1 MSETHQLRFGLISEQ
16 MRDVGRWLASA
27 QRAEELGFSTFL
39 LRDHFIAD
47 AFGPQFA
54 PVPALMTIAN
64 RTTSLRIGSLVF
76 DNDYRH
82 PVLLAQEVATL
93 DLLSGGRFEL
103 GIGAGWLRDE
113 YEQAGMAFDA
123 PGTRVSRL
131 EEALRVIKGLLTSE
145 PFTFTGEH
153 YQIAGLQSFPQ
164 PTQRPHPPILIG
176 AGSKRMLE
184 IAGREADIVNIL
196 PKALPAGSISEDP
209 TERLAATIE
218 RKIAVIREAAGARF
232 ADIELSLF
240 ATIRLTDDPQGEA
253 ERLIAERGWQD
264 ASVDDVLE
272 MPAVFLGPVERVVEL
287 MQERRERYG
296 VSYYIIDDEEME
308 TVAPVVQRA
317 AGRW

>member
-1 MSETHQLRFGLISEQ
+1 MSETHRLRFGLISEQ
-16 MRDVGRWLASA
+16 MRYVTHWLASA
-27 QRAEELGFSTFL
+27 QRAEDLGFSTFL

-64 RTTSLRIGSLVF
+64 RTTALRIGSLVF

-113 YEQAGMAFDA
+113 YEQAGMAFDS

-131 EEALRVIKGLLTSE
+131 EESLHVIKGLLTSE

-153 YQIAGLQSFPQ
+153 YQIAGLQSFPR
-164 PTQRPHPPILIG
+164 PAQRPRPPILIG

-184 IAGREADIVNIL
+184 MAGREADIVNIL

-209 TERLAATIE
+209 IERLAATITK
-218 RKIAVIREAAGARF
+218 KIDMIREAAGARF
-232 ADIELSLF
+232 AGIELSLF
-240 ATIRLTDDPQGEA
+240 ATIRLTDDPERAA
-253 ERLIAERGWQD
+253 ERLIEERDWQG
-264 ASVDDVLE
+264 ASVDDVLA

-308 TVAPVVQRA
+308 AVAPVVQHA
-317 AGRW
+317 AGR

>member
-1 MSETHQLRFGLISEQ
+1 MGDRRLRFGLISEQ
-16 MRDVGRWLASA
+16 MRDMTHWLASA
-27 QRAEELGFSTFL
+27 QRAEDLGFSTFL

-82 PVLLAQEVATL
+82 PVLLAQEAATL

-113 YEQAGMAFDA
+113 YERAGMTFDA
-123 PGTRVSRL
+123 PGARVSRL
-131 EEALRVIKGLLTSE
+131 EEGVRVVKGLFSGE
-145 PFTFTGEH
+145 PFTFTGEY
-153 YQIAGLQSFPQ
+153 YQITGLQSFPQ
-164 PTQRPHPPILIG
+164 PAQRPHPPILIG

-184 IAGREADIVNIL
+184 LAGREADIVNIL
-196 PKALPAGSISEDP
+196 PKALPVGAISEDH

-218 RKIAVIREAAGARF
+218 QKIAVIRQAAGARITG
-232 ADIELSLF
+232 IELSLF
-240 ATIRLTDDPQGEA
+240 ATIRLTDDHQSAA
-253 ERLIAERGWQD
+253 ERLIAERDWQG

-272 MPAVFLGPVERVVEL
+272 MPAVFLGSVERVVEL
-287 MQERRERYG
+287 MQERREHYG
-296 VSYYIIDDEEME
+296 VSYYIIADEEME
-308 TVAPVVQRA
+308 TVAPVVQHA
-317 AGRW
+317 AGH

>member
-1 MSETHQLRFGLISEQ
+1 MSETHRLRFGLISEQ
-16 MRDVGRWLASA
+16 MRDVAGWLGSA

-39 LRDHFIAD
+39 LRDHFVAD

-82 PVLLAQEVATL
+82 PVLLAQEAATL

-113 YEQAGMAFDA
+113 YEQAGMTFDA

-131 EEALRVIKGLLTSE
+131 EEALHVVKGLFSSE
-145 PFTFTGEH
+145 PFTFTGEY

-184 IAGREADIVNIL
+184 MAGREADIVNIL
-196 PKALPAGSISEDP
+196 PKALPAGAISEDP

-218 RKIAVIREAAGARF
+218 KKIDLIRQAAEARF
-232 ADIELSLF
+232 ADIELSFF
-240 ATIRLTDDPQGEA
+240 ATIRLTDEPERAA
-253 ERLIAERGWQD
+253 ERLIEERGWQG
-264 ASVDDVLE
+264 ASVDDVLA
-272 MPAVFLGPVERVVEL
+272 MPANFLGPVERVVEL

-317 AGRW
+317 AGQ

>member
-1 MSETHQLRFGLISEQ
+1 MSDIRRLRFGLISEQ
-16 MRDVGRWLASA
+16 MRDMTHWLASA
-27 QRAEELGFSTFL
+27 QRAEDLGFSTFL

-113 YEQAGMAFDA
+113 YERAGMTFDA
-123 PGTRVSRL
+123 PGARVSRL
-131 EEALRVIKGLLTSE
+131 EEGVRVVKGLFSGE
-145 PFTFTGEH
+145 PFTYTGEY
-153 YQIAGLQSFPQ
+153 YQIAGLQAFPL
-164 PTQRPHPPILIG
+164 PAQRPHPPILIG

-184 IAGREADIVNIL
+184 LAGREADIVNIL
-196 PKALPAGSISEDP
+196 PKALPVGAISEDP

-218 RKIAVIREAAGARF
+218 QKIAVIRQAAGARF
-232 ADIELSLF
+232 AGIELSLF
-240 ATIRLTDDPQGEA
+240 ATICLTDDPARAAEHLIVERDWQGA
-253 ERLIAERGWQD
+253 T
-264 ASVDDVLE
+264 VDDVMA
-272 MPAVFLGPVERVVEL
+272 MPAVFLGSVERVVEL

-296 VSYYIIDDEEME
+296 VSYYIIADEEIE
-308 TVAPVVQRA
+308 TVAPVVQHA
-317 AGRW
+317 AGH

>member
-1 MSETHQLRFGLISEQ
+1 MSETHRLRFGLISEQ
-16 MRDVGRWLASA
+16 MRDVSWWLASA

-113 YEQAGMAFDA
+113 YEQAGMTFDA

-131 EEALRVIKGLLTSE
+131 EEALHVVKGLLTSE
-145 PFTFTGEH
+145 PFTFTGEY

-164 PTQRPHPPILIG
+164 PAQRPHPPILIG

-196 PKALPAGSISEDP
+196 PKALPAGAISEDP

-218 RKIAVIREAAGARF
+218 QKIALIREAAGARF
-232 ADIELSLF
+232 AGIELSLF
-240 ATIRLTDDPQGEA
+240 ATIRLTDEPTSAA
-253 ERLIAERGWQD
+253 ERLIEERDWQ
-264 ASVDDVLE
+264 
-272 MPAVFLGPVERVVEL
+272 G
-287 MQERRERYG
+287 
-296 VSYYIIDDEEME
+296 
-308 TVAPVVQRA
+308 
-317 AGRW
+317 

>member
-1 MSETHQLRFGLISEQ
+1 MGDRRLRFGLISEQ
-16 MRDVGRWLASA
+16 MRDVTRWLASA

-39 LRDHFIAD
+39 LRDHFVAD

-113 YEQAGMAFDA
+113 YEQAGMTFDA

-131 EEALRVIKGLLTSE
+131 EESLHVIKGLLTSE
-145 PFTFTGEH
+145 PFTFTGEY
-153 YQIAGLQSFPQ
+153 YQIADLQAFPL
-164 PTQRPHPPILIG
+164 PAQRPHPPILIG

-184 IAGREADIVNIL
+184 MAGREADIVNIL
-196 PKALPAGSISEDP
+196 PKALPVGAISEDP

-218 RKIAVIREAAGARF
+218 RKIAADTRGGGGALRR
-232 ADIELSLF
+232 D
-240 ATIRLTDDPQGEA
+240 RA
-253 ERLIAERGWQD
+253 EPLRHHPPDR
-264 ASVDDVLE
+264 
-272 MPAVFLGPVERVVEL
+272 
-287 MQERRERYG
+287 
-296 VSYYIIDDEEME
+296 
-308 TVAPVVQRA
+308 
-317 AGRW
+317 

>member
-1 MSETHQLRFGLISEQ
+1 MSETHRLRFGLISEQ
-16 MRDVGRWLASA
+16 MRDVTRWMASA
-27 QRAEELGFSTFL
+27 QRAEDLGFSTFL
-39 LRDHFIAD
+39 LRDHFTAD

-64 RTTSLRIGSLVF
+64 RTTLLRIGSLVF

-93 DLLSGGRFEL
+93 DLLSNGRFEL

-113 YEQAGMAFDA
+113 YEQAGMAFDT
-123 PGTRVSRL
+123 PRTRVSRL
-131 EEALRVIKGLLTSE
+131 EEALHVVKGLLTSE
-145 PFTFTGEH
+145 PFTFTGEY

-184 IAGREADIVNIL
+184 MAGREAGIVNIL
-196 PKALPAGSISEDP
+196 PKALPVGAISEDP
-209 TERLAATIE
+209 TERLAATITK
-218 RKIAVIREAAGARF
+218 KINVIREAAGARF

-240 ATIRLTDDPQGEA
+240 ATIRLTDEPERAA
-253 ERLIAERGWQD
+253 ERLIAERDWQG
-264 ASVDDVLE
+264 ASLHDVLA

-317 AGRW
+317 AGK